1 MEKTFEDSD
10 IAKKLANYRLPRFED
25 LIKFDIFMN
34 QLIAILDEYLSIFL
48 VPDEAKYLTPSMIN
62 NYVFKQVVEPPVQ
75 KKYSKYHIVYLLVI
89 GILKQV
95 MSLSD
100 ITTLLQMQTKQYT
113 IETAYD
119 YFCTELEKAMH
130 VVFEERD
137 FAQIERTQPTKTTP
151 LTKTVRSA
159 VLAFANHIYVKQ
171 SIYFN
176 KTNNN

>member
-1 MEKTFEDSD
+1 MEKTFEDSE
-10 IAKKLANYRLPRFED
+10 IAKKLANYKLPKFED

-34 QLIAILDEYLSIFL
+34 QLIEILDDHLSIFL

-62 NYVFKQVVEPPVQ
+62 NYVFKQVIEPPKQ

-89 GILKQV
+89 AILKQV

-100 ITTLLQMQTKQYT
+100 VTELLKLQTKQYS
-113 IETAYD
+113 IETAYN
-119 YFCTELEKAMH
+119 YFCIELEKAMH

-137 FAQIERTQPTKTTP
+137 FAQIEKTQPTKTTP

-171 SIYFN
+171 SIYYN
-176 KTNNN
+176 KTKS

>member
-1 MEKTFEDSD
+1 MEKTFEESD
-10 IAKKLANYRLPRFED
+10 IAKKLANYKLPKFED

-34 QLIAILDEYLSIFL
+34 QLIAILDEYLSIFI

-62 NYVFKQVVEPPVQ
+62 NYVFKQVIDAPIQ

-100 ITTLLQMQTKQYT
+100 ITELLQMQTKQYS
-113 IETAYD
+113 IETAYN
-119 YFCTELEKAMH
+119 YFCIELEKALH

-137 FAQIERTQPTKTTP
+137 FAQIEKTQPTKTTP

-171 SIYFN
+171 SIYYH
-176 KTNNN
+176 KTHKN

>member
-1 MEKTFEDSD
+1 MEKTFEDSE
-10 IAKKLANYRLPRFED
+10 IAKNLANYRLPRFED

-95 MSLSD
+95 MSLAD
-100 ITTLLQMQTKQYT
+100 ITELLQMQTKQY
-113 IETAYD
+113 
-119 YFCTELEKAMH
+119 
-130 VVFEERD
+130 
-137 FAQIERTQPTKTTP
+137 
-151 LTKTVRSA
+151 
-159 VLAFANHIYVKQ
+159 
-171 SIYFN
+171 
-176 KTNNN
+176 